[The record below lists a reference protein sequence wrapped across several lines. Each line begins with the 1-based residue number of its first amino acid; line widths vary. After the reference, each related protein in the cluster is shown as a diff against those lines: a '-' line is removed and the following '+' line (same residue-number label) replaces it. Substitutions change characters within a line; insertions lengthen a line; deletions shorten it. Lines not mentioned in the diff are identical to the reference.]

1 MYHSDIGSSS
11 ERVPGDTLVH
21 SSKEHL
27 PEAGEAHLLSPA
39 PEGGSRGGER
49 QAARSFAEHPRVYRS
64 TLAGEFWTQGALSMA
79 EGYGLGAGGLG
90 RGGEWDDANLC
101 MEMIL

>member
-1 MYHSDIGSSS
+1 MSIPPKNIFLEKFICS
-11 ERVPGDTLVH
+11 PQLQ
-21 SSKEHL
+21 KEA
-27 PEAGEAHLLSPA
+27 AGEAK
-39 PEGGSRGGER
+39 R
-49 QAARSFAEHPRVYRS
+49 QAARSLAEHPRVCHS
-64 TLAGEFWTQGALSMA
+64 TLAGEFWTQGALSTA